1 MPGFGDAMS
10 AWGAGLTGQ
19 KDEKKDS
26 KDPLG
31 DPTAA
36 AIKPSSA
43 PLAAGPGGVGTAPA
57 ASGVAAN
64 VPAFLA
70 ALSDKRAKRDIKR
83 SPNLD
88 AILGRLKEYRSK

>member
-1 MPGFGDAMS
+1 MGISEGLT
-10 AWGAGLTGQ
+10 AWGNALTGQ

-36 AIKPSSA
+36 AIKPATA
-43 PLAAGPGGVGTAPA
+43 PLASGPGGVGTAPS
-57 ASGVAAN
+57 ASSIADKIPSA
-64 VPAFLA
+64 LM

>member
-1 MPGFGDAMS
+1 MGLPEAFS

-43 PLAAGPGGVGTAPA
+43 PLAAGPGGVGTAPE
-57 ASGVAAN
+57 ASGAN